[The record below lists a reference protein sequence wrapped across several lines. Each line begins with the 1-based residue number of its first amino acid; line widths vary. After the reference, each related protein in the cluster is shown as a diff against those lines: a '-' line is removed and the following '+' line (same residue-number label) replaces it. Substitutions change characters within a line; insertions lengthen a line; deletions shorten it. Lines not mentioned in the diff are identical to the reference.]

1 MLTVAM
7 VAGALGGAA
16 LVVWYYRR
24 RRRMVSGEGRHGVDT
39 PGARLDRIR
48 RAGL

>member
-1 MLTVAM
+1 MFTTAVVVA
-7 VAGALGGAA
+7 ALGGAA
-16 LVVWYYRR
+16 LLIWYHRR
-24 RRRMVSGEGRHGVDT
+24 RRRTVSTDGSRRVDT